1 MNVWFGFSVKT
12 LLGKA
17 QGLQPGEQHP
27 FPWYPPVCSS
37 LSDIPEGAQSYDHL
51 ASIKDRG
58 KLNAKI
64 ADPSMK
70 AVSFKGSSFTGVQ
83 HCIYM

>member
-1 MNVWFGFSVKT
+1 M

-37 LSDIPEGAQSYDHL
+37 LSDIPESVRSYDHL
-51 ASIKDRG
+51 SSIKERA
-58 KLNAKI
+58 KLNARI

-70 AVSFKGSSFTGVQ
+70 FVSVAFTVY
-83 HCIYM
+83 IYVCFIIIF